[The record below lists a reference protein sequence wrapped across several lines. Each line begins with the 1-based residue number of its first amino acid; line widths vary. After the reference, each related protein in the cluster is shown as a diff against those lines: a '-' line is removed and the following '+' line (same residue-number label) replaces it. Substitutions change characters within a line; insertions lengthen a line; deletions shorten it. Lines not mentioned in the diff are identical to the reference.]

1 MPWKWSIDH
10 GTLIMISPIPRSEP
24 VRLAVLHAVDILD
37 TPPDRRFDALVEL
50 AARICQKPM
59 ADLSLVDESRQW
71 FKARLGIAE
80 QETPRDISFCQHT
93 IMGERPI
100 VVQDA
105 IYDPRFSDSP
115 LVRKA
120 GVRFYAGAPV
130 NVMGENVGALCVLD
144 TQPGELHSGQVHAL
158 RVLAELASWLIHES
172 FFERNGGEDDTPF
185 PEES

>member
-1 MPWKWSIDH
+1 
-10 GTLIMISPIPRSEP
+10 MISPIPKTEA

-59 ADLSLVDESRQW
+59 ADLSLVDQDRQW
-71 FKARLGIAE
+71 FKARIGITE

-93 IMGERPI
+93 IMGDRPTI
-100 VVQDA
+100 VQDA

-115 LVRKA
+115 LVRQQ
-120 GVRFYAGAPV
+120 GVRFYAGAPI

-144 TQPGELHSGQVHAL
+144 TYPGDLTAGQVHAL

-172 FFERNGGEDDTPF
+172 FAERNSCEDETPF
-185 PEES
+185 PEGA